1 MDRVAK
7 KWFAASSPPK
17 PGIMTRKDILTE
29 INATG
34 GGPEDNFLI
43 GKNHRV
49 PAMPCGKEGET
60 MKRMAKFGCI
70 AAAVIIITWISAG
83 RALAHCDTLDGP
95 VVTKAR
101 EALEKKD
108 VTLVL
113 PWVAAEDEGEIR
125 HAFELAV
132 AVRGKGEKE
141 KELADRFFF
150 ETLVRVHRAG
160 EGAPF
165 TGLEPA
171 GLDLGPA
178 IPAADKALE
187 TGDPKA
193 LLNLINQKVHDGIHK
208 YYMTAIEKKVHAG
221 ESVEAGRDYVQ
232 AYVPYVHFV
241 ERLYDA
247 ASTPIAHGGGDIGE
261 GKHGHPEPASVKA
274 HAH

>member
-1 MDRVAK
+1 
-7 KWFAASSPPK
+7 
-17 PGIMTRKDILTE
+17 
-29 INATG
+29 
-34 GGPEDNFLI
+34 
-43 GKNHRV
+43 
-49 PAMPCGKEGET
+49 
-60 MKRMAKFGCI
+60 MKRMARFLCI
-70 AAAVIIITWISAG
+70 AAAVVTILWISAG

-95 VVTKAR
+95 VVIKAR

-108 VTLVL
+108 VKLVL
-113 PWVAAEDEGEIR
+113 PWVAAKDEGEIR

-165 TGLEPA
+165 TGLKPA

-178 IPAADKALE
+178 VPAADKALE

-193 LLNLINQKVHDGIHK
+193 LLDLIHEKVDEGIHK
-208 YYMTAIEKKVHAG
+208 HYMEAAEKKRHAG
-221 ESVEAGRDYVQ
+221 ESVEAGRAYVQ
-232 AYVPYVHFV
+232 AYVPYVHYV
-241 ERLYDA
+241 ERLYNGA
-247 ASTPIAHGGGDIGE
+247 TTPIAHGAGDVGGAGRRHPGSAGAGE
-261 GKHGHPEPASVKA
+261 